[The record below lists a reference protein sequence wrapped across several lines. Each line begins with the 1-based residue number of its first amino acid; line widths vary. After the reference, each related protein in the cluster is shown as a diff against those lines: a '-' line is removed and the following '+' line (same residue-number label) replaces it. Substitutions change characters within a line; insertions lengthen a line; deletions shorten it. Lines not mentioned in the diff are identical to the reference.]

1 MNVLGRET
9 KPLRSNAHNT
19 HFGYGTS
26 VLQRALEAAGFSFNQ
41 HTTIRSNVHSVLMEK
56 LWWTYPSTNR
66 LVPFKDIVDA
76 DADADEEVSLEV
88 SLEEFQSMGNSR
100 GEVSVWVL
108 EREPCV
114 RAF

>member
-1 MNVLGRET
+1 MGLLCCSE
-9 KPLRSNAHNT
+9 
-19 HFGYGTS
+19 
-26 VLQRALEAAGFSFNQ
+26 ALKLLVCTTFDQ

-88 SLEEFQSMGNSR
+88 SLGDDVPVQRSIKSL
-100 GEVSVWVL
+100 VTLV
-108 EREPCV
+108 
-114 RAF
+114 A